1 MRPAP
6 DPHPAALDR
15 AAVRAEMDQARADFR
30 RLVTSATPAD
40 LRQAS
45 DGTRWTNQQLL
56 FHMLFGY
63 LITRALLI
71 LARVFGLLPDAASRV
86 FAGLLDSARR
96 PFHLVNYLG
105 SRAGARLIPP
115 RRMTPVL
122 DHVIAALQR
131 HLERETETA
140 LRRGMHYPAT
150 WDPFFASY
158 MTLADLYRYPT
169 RHFRFHQRQLTLGRA
184 PAAGTAG
191 PAAAAAG
198 TGRSTGRR
206 PGAGLAPH
214 QARRFYDRL
223 GRGQDLQAFY
233 EDRPAAELI
242 AAASFPAARSVLEL
256 GCGTGRLA
264 ENLLARHLPAGA
276 RYLGADISDTMVT
289 LSQARLRRF
298 GGRAHVL
305 RADATVPLPA
315 ADGGF
320 DRFLAVYVLDLL
332 APGDATAVIAQARR
346 LLRPGGLLCAV
357 SLAPGQAPAA
367 RLVSQAWT
375 GIWSRAP
382 GLVGGCRPI
391 RLEPL
396 LDGWHITHRA
406 LVTAWALTSEVII
419 ATPRE
424 PADPPETPHPGHP
437 QDPETEDPGQ

>member
-1 MRPAP
+1 
-6 DPHPAALDR
+6 
-15 AAVRAEMDQARADFR
+15 
-30 RLVTSATPAD
+30 
-40 LRQAS
+40 
-45 DGTRWTNQQLL
+45 
-56 FHMLFGY
+56 
-63 LITRALLI
+63 
-71 LARVFGLLPDAASRV
+71 
-86 FAGLLDSARR
+86 
-96 PFHLVNYLG
+96 
-105 SRAGARLIPP
+105 
-115 RRMTPVL
+115 
-122 DHVIAALQR
+122 
-131 HLERETETA
+131 
-140 LRRGMHYPAT
+140 MHYPAT

-169 RHFRFHQRQLTLGRA
+169 RHFRFHQRQLALGRA

-233 EDRPAAELI
+233 EDQPAAELI
-242 AAASFPAARSVLEL
+242 AAASFPAARSVFEL

-406 LVTAWALTSEVII
+406 LVTAWALASEVII

-437 QDPETEDPGQ
+437 QDPQTEDRRPRAIPGNSRLRSHPVPGNRLLGTADDRHRQALAQNDPICTSSQISSNPIKDAPNGGSGASRVAFRSAVRLGRLGWRAASIRPAARTSRPSPAGPR